1 LNRLAILGA
10 SGHGKVVADTA
21 LVCGWRQ
28 IDFFDD
34 AWPARLENG
43 HWNVVGNSA
52 ELLLRLDAY
61 DGVFI
66 AIGNNMIRL
75 AKLRELEEVGA
86 KIVSL
91 IHPSAVISQ
100 FSSIDVGSLVLA
112 GVVVNVDA
120 VIGRGVILNTGCSVD
135 HDCVLGDGVHLSP
148 GSRLAGGVHVG
159 KLAWVGI
166 GACVR
171 QSLKIGDSVIVG
183 AGAAVVADVPDE
195 LTVVGV
201 PARKFS
207 RS

>member
-1 LNRLAILGA
+1 MNRLAILGA

-75 AKLRELEEVGA
+75 
-86 KIVSL
+86 
-91 IHPSAVISQ
+91 
-100 FSSIDVGSLVLA
+100 
-112 GVVVNVDA
+112 
-120 VIGRGVILNTGCSVD
+120 
-135 HDCVLGDGVHLSP
+135 
-148 GSRLAGGVHVG
+148 
-159 KLAWVGI
+159 
-166 GACVR
+166 
-171 QSLKIGDSVIVG
+171 
-183 AGAAVVADVPDE
+183 GAAQLAE
-195 LTVVGV
+195 TEKT
-201 PARKFS
+201 PATDNRLRAFDQTAEPERQPS
-207 RS
+207 R